1 MISINFTIHH
11 ASFQCNYQGIQ
22 LVDRITKITHLYFIA
37 YP

>member
-11 ASFQCNYQGIQ
+11 ASFQCKYQG
-22 LVDRITKITHLYFIA
+22 ITKITHLYLIA